1 VPVLKE
7 IAPSLKGIPMDVLA
21 CQQKAAQCRRIAGAL
36 LPNDPAYKLLLK
48 MAKEYEVMAEQV
60 ADRRPQD
67 PATT

>member
-1 VPVLKE
+1 
-7 IAPSLKGIPMDVLA
+7 MDVLD

-48 MAKEYEVMAEQV
+48 MAKEYEVRAEQV

-67 PATT
+67 LATA